1 MSTPTRP
8 RQTTFAGGMIIV
20 GSIFLLLTV
29 WESMT
34 GLRGI
39 ESRDAVED
47 FLAESPGSET
57 GLTVEG
63 TLQLLRGVSTVAGV
77 CAAVAAVLGVYALRG
92 HRPAR
97 IGLSVLAVPLFVTGI
112 AAGGFMSSIVA
123 VAIALLWLSPS
134 REWFKGEVAP
144 DRAASDKAAEA
155 VWPPPLPP
163 YDASSSSAPSST
175 SSPSPS
181 GSTSSSPAGPA
192 GPAGS
197 AAPVSPPVGDGPP
210 APGQPGPYAHPFGEP
225 PAQHGTWPSLPTA
238 PSPDRRPEGVVLAF
252 VLTLVSAGLVLV
264 LVSISVLVM
273 AVSPDLMLEEVLRQQ
288 PELADQGV
296 TQAMLQTTTFV
307 MGGVVIAWAAA
318 AIVLAFL
325 TLGRR
330 RVAAQLLMASAAL
343 SAVLCVVGTFAS
355 LLLALPAFASI
366 VTVAVLRRPDVR
378 AWLAGAPR

>member
-97 IGLSVLAVPLFVTGI
+97 VGLSVLAVPLFVTGI

-144 DRAASDKAAEA
+144 DRAASDKAAES

-163 YDASSSSAPSST
+163 YDASSSS
-175 SSPSPS
+175 PSPS
-181 GSTSSSPAGPA
+181 GSTSSSPAGSAGPA
-192 GPAGS
+192 GPA
-197 AAPVSPPVGDGPP
+197 APVPPPAGDGPP
-210 APGQPGPYAHPFGEP
+210 APSQPGPYAHPFGEP
-225 PAQHGTWPSLPTA
+225 PTQHGTWPSLPTA

-330 RVAAQLLMASAAL
+330 RVAAQLLMVSAAL

>member
-20 GSIFLLLTV
+20 GSVFLLLTV

-63 TLQLLRGVSTVAGV
+63 TLQILRGVSTVAGV

-163 YDASSSSAPSST
+163 YDASSSSAPR
-175 SSPSPS
+175 PP
-181 GSTSSSPAGPA
+181 PPRRRPRGPRR
-192 GPAGS
+192 PRRDRRLPVP

>member
-1 MSTPTRP
+1 MSTP
-8 RQTTFAGGMIIV
+8 
-20 GSIFLLLTV
+20 
-29 WESMT
+29 
-34 GLRGI
+34 
-39 ESRDAVED
+39 
-47 FLAESPGSET
+47 
-57 GLTVEG
+57 
-63 TLQLLRGVSTVAGV
+63 
-77 CAAVAAVLGVYALRG
+77 CAATD
-92 HRPAR
+92 RPA

-163 YDASSSSAPSST
+163 YDASSSSALLP
-175 SSPSPS
+175 PPRRPR
-181 GSTSSSPAGPA
+181 GPRRPRRPARTA
-192 GPAGS
+192 CRVCRA
-197 AAPVSPPVGDGPP
+197 AAPVSPPAGDGPP

-288 PELADQGV
+288 PELDDQGV